1 LCEDTEKI
9 YSFKFRNCV
18 VNLVN
23 HQYLFAQK
31 MPPEKIELPPKYYLT
46 YFQYLIDFV
55 KKKYQHILNETEKQ
69 FLADFEALTE
79 DEKCLFIRF
88 CNRTGSFFRTEKLK
102 YAEIENIPESLNG
115 LIDKGFVEP
124 LSENHLTE
132 AAEVLDIFSK
142 SELIELAKMLNLESR
157 GKASLKKEEVLDWLL
172 AVGNWE
178 DMIYLL
184 NSQDYANIHGF
195 PHSLVRAQKETEVQM
210 LKFLFFGSRHGDM
223 TEFVTRD
230 LGFQSY
236 EKFDEDK
243 MVAYFQTRQEV
254 EDKLKVSL
262 AREDFYLMQQ
272 ADIEILDIYNWFM
285 DWTATHRKELSEIA
299 IPTYGTFSLRVALY
313 LEKKKALDE
322 ALTVFRLT
330 EESPSRERQVRI
342 LDKQK
347 NREEAKAL
355 CELILA
361 EPQNATE
368 QFFAEDY
375 LNRIEAVLLKKKSK
389 KAVTQQLH
397 NSDSITIAATWK
409 RQVEFGVIDYYQ
421 ERGMKAE
428 FTENHLWRS
437 LFGLLFWDIIF
448 DTDSLAIHHPL
459 QRSPSDLFKPTFFEK
474 RKEKMEERLKMLE
487 DEDATTVYMN
497 RIFFEKFGLTN
508 PLVEWYGGLF
518 PLILTLLERLSP
530 EQITLITLEMAKN
543 LRQNL
548 RGFPDLFIWGDGEY
562 SFIEVKS
569 PTDSLSNQ
577 QLFWLRFFES
587 INVRSK
593 VLRVEWDLVTG

>member
-1 LCEDTEKI
+1 
-9 YSFKFRNCV
+9 
-18 VNLVN
+18 
-23 HQYLFAQK
+23 

-55 KKKYQHILNETEKQ
+55 KKKYQPILNETEQQ
-69 FLADFEALTE
+69 FLSAFEALTE

-102 YAEIENIPESLNG
+102 YAEIENIEESLNG
-115 LIDKGFVEP
+115 LIDKGFVAP
-124 LSENHLTE
+124 LSENHLKE
-132 AAEVLDIFSK
+132 AANVLDIFSK
-142 SELIELAKMLNLESR
+142 SELIELAKMLNLETR
-157 GKASLKKEEVLDWLL
+157 GKASLKKDEVLDWLL

-184 NSQDYANIHGF
+184 NSEDYANIHGL
-195 PHSLVRAQKETEVQM
+195 PHSLVRVLKETEVQM

-285 DWTATHRKELSEIA
+285 DWTETHRKELSEIA
-299 IPTYGTFSLRVALY
+299 ILTYGTFSLRVALY

-322 ALTVFRLT
+322 ALTIFRLT

-375 LNRIEAVLLKKKSK
+375 LNRIEAILLKKKSK

-421 ERGMKAE
+421 NRGMKAE

-487 DEDATTVYMN
+487 DEDATIVYMN

-508 PLVEWYGGLF
+508 PLVQWYGGLF

-543 LRQNL
+543 IRQNL
-548 RGFPDLFIWGDGEY
+548 RGFPDLFIWADGEY

-587 INVRSK
+587 VNVRSK
-593 VLRVEWDLVTG
+593 VLRVEWAVEL

>member
-1 LCEDTEKI
+1 
-9 YSFKFRNCV
+9 
-18 VNLVN
+18 
-23 HQYLFAQK
+23 

-55 KKKYQHILNETEKQ
+55 KKKYQHILNETEQQ

-132 AAEVLDIFSK
+132 AADVLDIFSK
-142 SELIELAKMLNLESR
+142 AELIELAKILNLETR

-184 NSQDYANIHGF
+184 NSEDYANIHGL
-195 PHSLVRAQKETEVQM
+195 PHSLVRVLKETEVQM

-272 ADIEILDIYNWFM
+272 ADIEILDIYN
-285 DWTATHRKELSEIA
+285 APKGIIRNCHSN
-299 IPTYGTFSLRVALY
+299 LRNVLFASC
-313 LEKKKALDE
+313 
-322 ALTVFRLT
+322 F
-330 EESPSRERQVRI
+330 I
-342 LDKQK
+342 L
-347 NREEAKAL
+347 
-355 CELILA
+355 
-361 EPQNATE
+361 
-368 QFFAEDY
+368 
-375 LNRIEAVLLKKKSK
+375 
-389 KAVTQQLH
+389 
-397 NSDSITIAATWK
+397 
-409 RQVEFGVIDYYQ
+409 
-421 ERGMKAE
+421 
-428 FTENHLWRS
+428 
-437 LFGLLFWDIIF
+437 
-448 DTDSLAIHHPL
+448 
-459 QRSPSDLFKPTFFEK
+459 
-474 RKEKMEERLKMLE
+474 RKEKILRRSPYHFQTHRRITFTG
-487 DEDATTVYMN
+487 TTSQN
-497 RIFFEKFGLTN
+497 FG
-508 PLVEWYGGLF
+508 
-518 PLILTLLERLSP
+518 
-530 EQITLITLEMAKN
+530 
-543 LRQNL
+543 
-548 RGFPDLFIWGDGEY
+548 
-562 SFIEVKS
+562 
-569 PTDSLSNQ
+569 
-577 QLFWLRFFES
+577 
-587 INVRSK
+587 
-593 VLRVEWDLVTG
+593 

>member
-1 LCEDTEKI
+1 
-9 YSFKFRNCV
+9 
-18 VNLVN
+18 
-23 HQYLFAQK
+23 

-55 KKKYQHILNETEKQ
+55 KKKYQHILNETEQQ
-69 FLADFEALTE
+69 FLTDFEALTE

-88 CNRTGSFFRTEKLK
+88 CNRTGTFFRTEKLK

-142 SELIELAKMLNLESR
+142 SELIELAKMLNLETR

-178 DMIYLL
+178 DVIYLL
-184 NSQDYANIHGF
+184 NSEDYANIHEL
-195 PHSLVRAQKETEVQM
+195 PHSLVRVQKETDVQM

-285 DWTATHRKELSEIA
+285 DWTSTHRKDLSEIA

-322 ALTVFRLT
+322 ALTIFRLT

-347 NREEAKAL
+347 NKEEAKAL
-355 CELILA
+355 CEVILA

-375 LNRIEAVLLKKKSK
+375 LNRLEAQLLKKKSK
-389 KAVTQQLH
+389 KAVTLQLLG
-397 NSDSITIAATWK
+397 SESITIPASWK

-421 ERGMKAE
+421 NRNMKAE

-518 PLILTLLERLSP
+518 PLILTVLEKLSP

-548 RGFPDLFIWGDGEY
+548 RGFPDLFIWADGEY

-593 VLRVEWDLVTG
+593 VLRVEWAVVKLEED

>member
-1 LCEDTEKI
+1 
-9 YSFKFRNCV
+9 
-18 VNLVN
+18 
-23 HQYLFAQK
+23 

-55 KKKYQHILNETEKQ
+55 KKKYQHILNETEQQ

-79 DEKCLFIRF
+79 NEKCLFIRF
-88 CNRTGSFFRTEKLK
+88 CNRTGTFFRTEKLK
-102 YAEIENIPESLNG
+102 YVEIENIPESLNG
-115 LIDKGFVEP
+115 LIDKGFIES
-124 LSENHLTE
+124 LSENHLLE

-142 SELIELAKMLNLESR
+142 SELIELAKMLNLETR

-184 NSQDYANIHGF
+184 NSEDYANIHGL
-195 PHSLVRAQKETEVQM
+195 PHSLVKVVKQTEVQM

-285 DWTATHRKELSEIA
+285 DWTETHRKELSEIA
-299 IPTYGTFSLRVALY
+299 ILTYETFSLRVALY

-322 ALTVFRLT
+322 ALIIFRLT

-375 LNRIEAVLLKKKSK
+375 LNRIEAILLKKKSK

-421 ERGMKAE
+421 NRGMKAE

-487 DEDATTVYMN
+487 DEDATIVYMN

-508 PLVEWYGGLF
+508 PLVQWYGGLF

-548 RGFPDLFIWGDGEY
+548 RGFPDLFIWADGEY

-587 INVRSK
+587 VNVRSK
-593 VLRVEWDLVTG
+593 VLRVEWAVEL

>member
-1 LCEDTEKI
+1 
-9 YSFKFRNCV
+9 
-18 VNLVN
+18 
-23 HQYLFAQK
+23 

-55 KKKYQHILNETEKQ
+55 KKKYQHILNETEQQ

-79 DEKCLFIRF
+79 NEKCLFIRF

-102 YAEIENIPESLNG
+102 YVEIENIPESLNG
-115 LIDKGFVEP
+115 LIDKGFIES
-124 LSENHLTE
+124 LSENHLLE

-142 SELIELAKMLNLESR
+142 SELIELAKMLNLETR

-178 DMIYLL
+178 DMIYLMNL
-184 NSQDYANIHGF
+184 EDYANIHGL
-195 PHSLVRAQKETEVQM
+195 PHSLVKVVKQTEVQM

-285 DWTATHRKELSEIA
+285 DWTETHRKELSEIA
-299 IPTYGTFSLRVALY
+299 ILTYETFSLRVALY

-322 ALTVFRLT
+322 ALTIFRLT

-375 LNRIEAVLLKKKSK
+375 LNRIEAILLKKKSK

-421 ERGMKAE
+421 NRGMKAE

-487 DEDATTVYMN
+487 DEDATIVYMN

-508 PLVEWYGGLF
+508 PLVQWYGGLF

-548 RGFPDLFIWGDGEY
+548 RGFPDLFIWADGEY

-587 INVRSK
+587 VNVRSK
-593 VLRVEWDLVTG
+593 VLRVEWAVEL

>member
-1 LCEDTEKI
+1 
-9 YSFKFRNCV
+9 
-18 VNLVN
+18 
-23 HQYLFAQK
+23 

-55 KKKYQHILNETEKQ
+55 KKKYQHILNETEQQ
-69 FLADFEALTE
+69 FISDFEALTE

-124 LSENHLTE
+124 LSESHLTE

-142 SELIELAKMLNLESR
+142 AELIELAKMLNLETR

-172 AVGNWE
+172 EVGNWE
-178 DMIYLL
+178 EMIYLL
-184 NSQDYANIHGF
+184 NSEDYSNIHGL
-195 PHSLVRAQKETEVQM
+195 PHSLVKVSKETEVQM

-230 LGFQSY
+230 LGFQTY

-285 DWTATHRKELSEIA
+285 DWTEKHRKDLSEIA

-322 ALTVFRLT
+322 ALTIFRLT

-355 CELILA
+355 CELILS

-375 LNRIEAVLLKKKSK
+375 LNRIEAILLKKKSK

-397 NSDSITIAATWK
+397 GSESITIPATWK

-421 ERGMKAE
+421 NRNMKAE

-459 QRSPSDLFKPTFFEK
+459 QRSPSDLFKPAFFEK
-474 RKEKMEERLKMLE
+474 RREKMEERLKMLE

-518 PLILTLLERLSP
+518 PLILTVLEKLSP

-548 RGFPDLFIWGDGEY
+548 RGFPDLFIWADGEY

-593 VLRVEWDLVTG
+593 VLRVEWAVEDLEVVLRE

>member
-1 LCEDTEKI
+1 
-9 YSFKFRNCV
+9 
-18 VNLVN
+18 
-23 HQYLFAQK
+23 

-55 KKKYQHILNETEKQ
+55 KKKYQHILNETEQQ

-79 DEKCLFIRF
+79 NEKCLFIRF

-102 YAEIENIPESLNG
+102 YVEIENIPESLSG
-115 LIDKGFVEP
+115 LIDKGFIES
-124 LSENHLTE
+124 LSENHLLE

-142 SELIELAKMLNLESR
+142 SELIELAKMLNLETR

-184 NSQDYANIHGF
+184 NSEDYANIHGL
-195 PHSLVRAQKETEVQM
+195 PHSLVKVVKQTEVQM

-285 DWTATHRKELSEIA
+285 DWTETHRKELSEIA
-299 IPTYGTFSLRVALY
+299 ILTYGTFSLRVALY

-322 ALTVFRLT
+322 ALTIFRLT

-375 LNRIEAVLLKKKSK
+375 LNRIEAILLKKKSK

-421 ERGMKAE
+421 NRGMKAE

-448 DTDSLAIHHPL
+448 DTDSLAIHNPL

-487 DEDATTVYMN
+487 DEDATIVYMN

-508 PLVEWYGGLF
+508 PLVQWYGGLF

-548 RGFPDLFIWGDGEY
+548 RGFPDLFIWADGEY

-587 INVRSK
+587 VNVRSK
-593 VLRVEWDLVTG
+593 VLRVEWAVEL

>member
-1 LCEDTEKI
+1 
-9 YSFKFRNCV
+9 
-18 VNLVN
+18 
-23 HQYLFAQK
+23 

-46 YFQYLIDFV
+46 YFQYLIDFI
-55 KKKYQHILNETEKQ
+55 KKKYQHILNETEQQ

-88 CNRTGSFFRTEKLK
+88 CNRSGSFFRTEKLK

-115 LIDKGFVEP
+115 LIDQGFVEP
-124 LSENHLTE
+124 LSGNHLTE
-132 AAEVLDIFSK
+132 AGNILDIFSK
-142 SELIELAKMLNLESR
+142 AELIELAKMLNLETR

-178 DMIYLL
+178 DVIYLL
-184 NSQDYANIHGF
+184 NSEDYANIHGL
-195 PHSLVRAQKETEVQM
+195 PHSLVRVVKETEVQM

-272 ADIEILDIYNWFM
+272 TDVELLDIYNWFM
-285 DWTATHRKELSEIA
+285 DWTKLHRKELSEIA
-299 IPTYGTFSLRVALY
+299 IPTYGIFSLRVALY

-322 ALTVFRLT
+322 ALTIFRLT

-375 LNRIEAVLLKKKSK
+375 LNRLEAILLKKKSK

-397 NSDSITIAATWK
+397 KSDSITINALWK
-409 RQVEFGVIDYYQ
+409 RQVEFGVINYYQ

-474 RKEKMEERLKMLE
+474 RKEKMEERLKILE

-518 PLILTLLERLSP
+518 PLILTVLEKLSS

-548 RGFPDLFIWGDGEY
+548 RGFPDLFIWADGEY

-593 VLRVEWDLVTG
+593 VLRVEWKAEDVNNL

>member
-1 LCEDTEKI
+1 
-9 YSFKFRNCV
+9 
-18 VNLVN
+18 
-23 HQYLFAQK
+23 

-55 KKKYQHILNETEKQ
+55 KKKYQHILNETEQQ
-69 FLADFEALTE
+69 FLSDFEALTE

-102 YAEIENIPESLNG
+102 YVEIENIPESLNG

-132 AAEVLDIFSK
+132 AAEILDIFSK
-142 SELIELAKMLNLESR
+142 SELIELAKMLNLETR

-178 DMIYLL
+178 DVIYLL
-184 NSQDYANIHGF
+184 NSEDYSNIHGL
-195 PHSLVRAQKETEVQM
+195 PHSLVRVQKETEVQM

-285 DWTATHRKELSEIA
+285 DWTEKYRKDLSEIA

-322 ALTVFRLT
+322 ALTIFRLT

-375 LNRIEAVLLKKKSK
+375 LNRLEAQLLKKKSK
-389 KAVTQQLH
+389 KAVTLQLLG
-397 NSDSITIAATWK
+397 SESITIPASWK

-421 ERGMKAE
+421 NRNMKAE

-518 PLILTLLERLSP
+518 PLILTVLEKLSP

-548 RGFPDLFIWGDGEY
+548 RGFPDLFIWADGEY

-593 VLRVEWDLVTG
+593 VLRVEWAVVKLEED

>member
-1 LCEDTEKI
+1 
-9 YSFKFRNCV
+9 
-18 VNLVN
+18 
-23 HQYLFAQK
+23 

-55 KKKYQHILNETEKQ
+55 KKKYQHILNETEQQ

-79 DEKCLFIRF
+79 NEKCLFIRF

-102 YAEIENIPESLNG
+102 YVEIENIPESLNG
-115 LIDKGFVEP
+115 LIDKGFIES
-124 LSENHLTE
+124 LSENHLLE

-142 SELIELAKMLNLESR
+142 SELIELAKMLNLETR

-184 NSQDYANIHGF
+184 NSEDYANIYGL
-195 PHSLVRAQKETEVQM
+195 PHSLVKVVKQTEVQM

-285 DWTATHRKELSEIA
+285 DWTETHRKELSEIA
-299 IPTYGTFSLRVALY
+299 ILTYETFSLRVALY

-322 ALTVFRLT
+322 ALIIFRLT

-375 LNRIEAVLLKKKSK
+375 LNRIEAILLKKKSK

-421 ERGMKAE
+421 NRGMKAE

-487 DEDATTVYMN
+487 DEDATIVYMN

-508 PLVEWYGGLF
+508 PLVQWYGGLF

-548 RGFPDLFIWGDGEY
+548 RGFPDLFIWADGEY

-587 INVRSK
+587 VNVRSK
-593 VLRVEWDLVTG
+593 VLRVEWAVEL

>member
-1 LCEDTEKI
+1 
-9 YSFKFRNCV
+9 
-18 VNLVN
+18 
-23 HQYLFAQK
+23 

-55 KKKYQHILNETEKQ
+55 KKKYQHILNETEQQ

-115 LIDKGFVEP
+115 LIEKDFIEH

-142 SELIELAKMLNLESR
+142 SELIELAKMLNLETR

-178 DMIYLL
+178 ETIYLL
-184 NSQDYANIHGF
+184 NSEDYSDIHGL
-195 PHSLVRAQKETEVQM
+195 PHSLVRVQKETEVQM

-285 DWTATHRKELSEIA
+285 DWTEKHRKGLSEIA
-299 IPTYGTFSLRVALY
+299 IATYGTFSLRVALY
-313 LEKKKALDE
+313 LEKKKSLDE

-347 NREEAKAL
+347 NQEEAKAL
-355 CELILA
+355 CEVILA

-375 LNRIEAVLLKKKSK
+375 LNRIEAILLKKKSK
-389 KAVTQQLH
+389 KAVTQQLQ
-397 NSDSITIAATWK
+397 NSESITIPISWK

-421 ERGMKAE
+421 NRNMKAE

-474 RKEKMEERLKMLE
+474 RKEKMEERLQMLE
-487 DEDATTVYMN
+487 DEDATIVYMN

-518 PLILTLLERLSP
+518 PLILTVLEKLSP

-548 RGFPDLFIWGDGEY
+548 RGFPDLFMWGDGEY

-593 VLRVEWDLVTG
+593 VLRVEWGELVIS

>member
-1 LCEDTEKI
+1 
-9 YSFKFRNCV
+9 
-18 VNLVN
+18 
-23 HQYLFAQK
+23 

-55 KKKYQHILNETEKQ
+55 KKKYQHILDETEQQ
-69 FLADFEALTE
+69 FLLDFEGLTE

-88 CNRTGSFFRTEKLK
+88 CNRTGSFFRIEKLK
-102 YAEIENIPESLNG
+102 YAEIENIPASLNG
-115 LIDKGFVEP
+115 LIDKHFIEP
-124 LSENHLTE
+124 ISENHLAE
-132 AAEVLDIFSK
+132 AAAILDIFSK
-142 SELIELAKMLNLESR
+142 AELIELAKMLNLETR

-172 AVGNWE
+172 QISDWQEIVDWITEATGAIVKV
-178 DMIYLL
+178 MK
-184 NSQDYANIHGF
+184 Q
-195 PHSLVRAQKETEVQM
+195 TEVQM

-272 ADIEILDIYNWFM
+272 ADIEVLDIYNWFM
-285 DWTATHRKELSEIA
+285 DWTSTHRKELSEIA
-299 IPTYGTFSLRVALY
+299 VPTYGTFSLRVALY

-322 ALTVFRLT
+322 ALTIFRLT

-375 LNRIEAVLLKKKSK
+375 LNRLEATLLKKKSK

-397 NSDSITIAATWK
+397 NSNTITIAATWK

-421 ERGMKAE
+421 NRGMKAE

-474 RKEKMEERLKMLE
+474 RREKMEERLKMLE
-487 DEDATTVYMN
+487 DEDTTMIYMN

-518 PLILTLLERLSP
+518 PLILTVLERLSP

-587 INVRSK
+587 INVQSK
-593 VLRVEWDLVTG
+593 VLRVEWAVEL

>member
-1 LCEDTEKI
+1 
-9 YSFKFRNCV
+9 
-18 VNLVN
+18 
-23 HQYLFAQK
+23 
-31 MPPEKIELPPKYYLT
+31 
-46 YFQYLIDFV
+46 
-55 KKKYQHILNETEKQ
+55 
-69 FLADFEALTE
+69 
-79 DEKCLFIRF
+79 
-88 CNRTGSFFRTEKLK
+88 
-102 YAEIENIPESLNG
+102 
-115 LIDKGFVEP
+115 
-124 LSENHLTE
+124 
-132 AAEVLDIFSK
+132 
-142 SELIELAKMLNLESR
+142 
-157 GKASLKKEEVLDWLL
+157 
-172 AVGNWE
+172 
-178 DMIYLL
+178 
-184 NSQDYANIHGF
+184 
-195 PHSLVRAQKETEVQM
+195 
-210 LKFLFFGSRHGDM
+210 
-223 TEFVTRD
+223 
-230 LGFQSY
+230 
-236 EKFDEDK
+236 
-243 MVAYFQTRQEV
+243 
-254 EDKLKVSL
+254 LKVSL

-285 DWTATHRKELSEIA
+285 DWTEKHRKDLSEIA
-299 IPTYGTFSLRVALY
+299 ISTYGTFSLRVALY

-322 ALTVFRLT
+322 ALTIFRLT

-375 LNRIEAVLLKKKSK
+375 LNRLEAQLLKKKSK
-389 KAVTQQLH
+389 KAVTLQLH
-397 NSDSITIAATWK
+397 NSESITIAATWK

-421 ERGMKAE
+421 NRNMKAE

-518 PLILTLLERLSP
+518 PLILTVLEKLSP

-548 RGFPDLFIWGDGEY
+548 RGFPDLFIWADGEY

-593 VLRVEWDLVTG
+593 VLRVEWAVNKEDD

>member
-1 LCEDTEKI
+1 
-9 YSFKFRNCV
+9 
-18 VNLVN
+18 
-23 HQYLFAQK
+23 

-55 KKKYQHILNETEKQ
+55 KKKYQHILNETEQQ

-79 DEKCLFIRF
+79 NEKCLFIRF
-88 CNRTGSFFRTEKLK
+88 CNRTGAFFRTEKLK
-102 YAEIENIPESLNG
+102 YVEIENIPESLNG
-115 LIDKGFVEP
+115 LIDKGFIES
-124 LSENHLTE
+124 LSENHLLE

-142 SELIELAKMLNLESR
+142 SELIELAKMLNLETR

-184 NSQDYANIHGF
+184 NSEDYANIYGL
-195 PHSLVRAQKETEVQM
+195 PHSLVKVVKQTEVQM

-272 ADIEILDIYNWFM
+272 ADVEILDIYNWFM
-285 DWTATHRKELSEIA
+285 DWTETHRKELSEIA
-299 IPTYGTFSLRVALY
+299 ILTYETFSLRVALY

-322 ALTVFRLT
+322 ALIIFRLT

-375 LNRIEAVLLKKKSK
+375 LNRIEAILLKKKSK

-421 ERGMKAE
+421 NRGMKAE

-487 DEDATTVYMN
+487 DEDATIVYMN

-508 PLVEWYGGLF
+508 PLVQWYGGLF

-548 RGFPDLFIWGDGEY
+548 RGFPDLFIWADGEY

-587 INVRSK
+587 VNVRSK
-593 VLRVEWDLVTG
+593 VLRVEWAVEL

>member
-1 LCEDTEKI
+1 
-9 YSFKFRNCV
+9 
-18 VNLVN
+18 
-23 HQYLFAQK
+23 

-55 KKKYQHILNETEKQ
+55 KKKYQHILNETEQQ

-79 DEKCLFIRF
+79 NEKCLFIRF

-102 YAEIENIPESLNG
+102 YVEIENIPESLNG
-115 LIDKGFVEP
+115 LIDKGFIES
-124 LSENHLTE
+124 LSENHLSE

-142 SELIELAKMLNLESR
+142 SELIELAKMLNLETR

-184 NSQDYANIHGF
+184 NSEDYANIHGL
-195 PHSLVRAQKETEVQM
+195 PHSLVKVVKQTEVQM

-285 DWTATHRKELSEIA
+285 DWTETHRKELSEIA
-299 IPTYGTFSLRVALY
+299 ILTYGTFSLRVALY

-322 ALTVFRLT
+322 ALTIFRLT

-375 LNRIEAVLLKKKSK
+375 LNRIEAILLKKKSK

-421 ERGMKAE
+421 NRGMKAE

-487 DEDATTVYMN
+487 DEDATIVYMN

-508 PLVEWYGGLF
+508 PLVQWYGGLF

-548 RGFPDLFIWGDGEY
+548 RGFPDLFIWADGEY

-587 INVRSK
+587 VNVRSK
-593 VLRVEWDLVTG
+593 VLRVEWEVEL

>member
-1 LCEDTEKI
+1 M
-9 YSFKFRNCV
+9 
-18 VNLVN
+18 VNLSF
-23 HQYLFAQK
+23 HYYLFTQE
-31 MPPEKIELPPKYYLT
+31 MSPEKIELPPKYYLT

-55 KKKYQHILNETEKQ
+55 QKKYQHILNETEQQ
-69 FLADFEALTE
+69 FLAEFEALTE

-102 YAEIENIPESLNG
+102 YTEIEDIPESLNA
-115 LIDKGFVEP
+115 LIEKGFVEP
-124 LSENHLTE
+124 LSENHLLQ
-132 AAEVLDIFSK
+132 AGDILDIFSK
-142 SELIELAKMLNLESR
+142 SELIELAKMLNLETR
-157 GKASLKKEEVLDWLL
+157 GKASLKKDEVLDWLL
-172 AVGNWE
+172 AVGNWD

-184 NSQDYANIHGF
+184 NDEDYAQIHAL
-195 PHSLVRAQKETEVQM
+195 PHSLVKVLHETEVQM

-272 ADIEILDIYNWFM
+272 AEIETIEIYNWFM
-285 DWTATHRKELSEIA
+285 DWTEAHRKELSEIA
-299 IPTYGTFSLRVALY
+299 IPTFNRFSLKVALY
-313 LEKKKALDE
+313 LEKKKDLDQ
-322 ALTVFRLT
+322 ALTIFRLT

-347 NREEAKAL
+347 NKEEAKAL
-355 CELILA
+355 CEAILA
-361 EPQNATE
+361 EPQNADE

-375 LNRIEAVLLKKKSK
+375 LNRLEAQLQKKKSK

-397 NSDSITIAATWK
+397 NSQSITIDALWK
-409 RQVEFGVIDYYQ
+409 RQVEFGVIDYY
-421 ERGMKAE
+421 ENRGLKAT

-497 RIFFEKFGLTN
+497 RIFFEKFGITN
-508 PLVEWYGGLF
+508 PLVDWYGGLF
-518 PLILTLLERLSP
+518 PLILTLLEKLSA
-530 EQITLITLEMAKN
+530 EQISLITLEMARN
-543 LRQNL
+543 LRENV
-548 RGFPDLFIWGDGEY
+548 RGFPDLFMWGDGEY

-587 INVRSK
+587 INVNSK
-593 VLRVEWDLVTG
+593 VLRVVFQ

>member
-1 LCEDTEKI
+1 
-9 YSFKFRNCV
+9 
-18 VNLVN
+18 
-23 HQYLFAQK
+23 
-31 MPPEKIELPPKYYLT
+31 
-46 YFQYLIDFV
+46 
-55 KKKYQHILNETEKQ
+55 
-69 FLADFEALTE
+69 
-79 DEKCLFIRF
+79 
-88 CNRTGSFFRTEKLK
+88 
-102 YAEIENIPESLNG
+102 
-115 LIDKGFVEP
+115 
-124 LSENHLTE
+124 
-132 AAEVLDIFSK
+132 
-142 SELIELAKMLNLESR
+142 
-157 GKASLKKEEVLDWLL
+157 
-172 AVGNWE
+172 VGNWE
-178 DMIYLL
+178 DTIYLL
-184 NSQDYANIHGF
+184 NSEDFANIHGL
-195 PHSLVRAQKETEVQM
+195 PHSLVRVLKETEVQM

-230 LGFQSY
+230 LGFQTY

-272 ADIEILDIYNWFM
+272 ADIEILDIFNWFM

-299 IPTYGTFSLRVALY
+299 IPTFGTFTLSVALY

-322 ALTVFRLT
+322 ALTIFRLT

-355 CELILA
+355 SELILS

-375 LNRIEAVLLKKKSK
+375 LNRLEAILLKKKSK

-397 NSDSITIAATWK
+397 KSDSITISALWK

-474 RKEKMEERLKMLE
+474 RKERMEERLQMLE

-518 PLILTLLERLSP
+518 PLILTLLQRLSP
-530 EQITLITLEMAKN
+530 EQIKSITLEMAKN

-587 INVRSK
+587 INVQLK
-593 VLRVEWDLVTG
+593 VLRVEWANLENS

>member
-1 LCEDTEKI
+1 
-9 YSFKFRNCV
+9 
-18 VNLVN
+18 
-23 HQYLFAQK
+23 
-31 MPPEKIELPPKYYLT
+31 
-46 YFQYLIDFV
+46 
-55 KKKYQHILNETEKQ
+55 
-69 FLADFEALTE
+69 
-79 DEKCLFIRF
+79 
-88 CNRTGSFFRTEKLK
+88 
-102 YAEIENIPESLNG
+102 
-115 LIDKGFVEP
+115 
-124 LSENHLTE
+124 
-132 AAEVLDIFSK
+132 
-142 SELIELAKMLNLESR
+142 
-157 GKASLKKEEVLDWLL
+157 
-172 AVGNWE
+172 
-178 DMIYLL
+178 
-184 NSQDYANIHGF
+184 
-195 PHSLVRAQKETEVQM
+195 
-210 LKFLFFGSRHGDM
+210 
-223 TEFVTRD
+223 
-230 LGFQSY
+230 
-236 EKFDEDK
+236 
-243 MVAYFQTRQEV
+243 
-254 EDKLKVSL
+254 
-262 AREDFYLMQQ
+262 
-272 ADIEILDIYNWFM
+272 
-285 DWTATHRKELSEIA
+285 
-299 IPTYGTFSLRVALY
+299 LRVALY

-322 ALTVFRLT
+322 ALTIFRLT

-355 CELILA
+355 CEVILA

-375 LNRIEAVLLKKKSK
+375 LNRLEAQLLKKKSK
-389 KAVTQQLH
+389 KAVTLQLH
-397 NSDSITIAATWK
+397 NSESITIAATWK

-421 ERGMKAE
+421 NRNMKAE

-448 DTDSLAIHHPL
+448 DTDPLAIHHPL

-518 PLILTLLERLSP
+518 PLILTVLEKLSP

-548 RGFPDLFIWGDGEY
+548 RGFPDLFMWADGEY

-593 VLRVEWDLVTG
+593 VLRVEWAVNKEDD

>member
-1 LCEDTEKI
+1 
-9 YSFKFRNCV
+9 
-18 VNLVN
+18 
-23 HQYLFAQK
+23 
-31 MPPEKIELPPKYYLT
+31 MPPEKTELPPKYYLT

-55 KKKYQHILNETEKQ
+55 KKKYQHILNENEQQ
-69 FLADFEALTE
+69 FLLDFEALTE

-102 YAEIENIPESLNG
+102 YVEIEKIPESLND
-115 LIDKGFVEP
+115 LIDKGFVAP
-124 LSENHLTE
+124 LSKNHLTE
-132 AAEVLDIFSK
+132 ASNVLDIFSK
-142 SELIELAKMLNLESR
+142 SELIELAKMLNLETR
-157 GKASLKKEEVLDWLL
+157 GKASLKKDEVLDWLL

-178 DMIYLL
+178 DIIYLL
-184 NSQDYANIHGF
+184 NSEDYANIHGL
-195 PHSLVRAQKETEVQM
+195 PHSLVRVQKETEVQM

-322 ALTVFRLT
+322 ALTIFRLT

-375 LNRIEAVLLKKKSK
+375 LNRIEAILLKKKSK

-397 NSDSITIAATWK
+397 KSDSITIAATWK
-409 RQVEFGVIDYYQ
+409 RQVEFGVINYYQ

-428 FTENHLWRS
+428 FTENHLWRG

-474 RKEKMEERLKMLE
+474 RKEKMEERLKMLQ
-487 DEDATTVYMN
+487 DEDSTVIYMN

-548 RGFPDLFIWGDGEY
+548 RGFPDLFIWSDGEY

-593 VLRVEWDLVTG
+593 VLRVEWGDLENSL

>member
-1 LCEDTEKI
+1 
-9 YSFKFRNCV
+9 
-18 VNLVN
+18 
-23 HQYLFAQK
+23 

-55 KKKYQHILNETEKQ
+55 KKKYQDILNETEQQ

-79 DEKCLFIRF
+79 NEKCLFIRF

-102 YAEIENIPESLNG
+102 YVEIENIPESLNG
-115 LIDKGFVEP
+115 LIDKGFIES
-124 LSENHLTE
+124 LSENHLSE

-142 SELIELAKMLNLESR
+142 SELIELAKMLNLETR

-184 NSQDYANIHGF
+184 NSEDYANIHEL
-195 PHSLVRAQKETEVQM
+195 PHSLVKVVKQTEVQM

-285 DWTATHRKELSEIA
+285 DWTETHRKELSEIA
-299 IPTYGTFSLRVALY
+299 ILTYGTFSLRVALY

-322 ALTVFRLT
+322 ALTIFRLT

-375 LNRIEAVLLKKKSK
+375 LNRIEAILLKKKSK

-421 ERGMKAE
+421 NRGMKAE

-474 RKEKMEERLKMLE
+474 RKEKMKERLKMLE
-487 DEDATTVYMN
+487 DEDATIVYIN

-508 PLVEWYGGLF
+508 PLVQWYGGLF

-548 RGFPDLFIWGDGEY
+548 RGFPDLFIWADGEY

-587 INVRSK
+587 VNVRSK
-593 VLRVEWDLVTG
+593 VLRVEWEAEL

>member
-1 LCEDTEKI
+1 
-9 YSFKFRNCV
+9 
-18 VNLVN
+18 
-23 HQYLFAQK
+23 

-46 YFQYLIDFV
+46 YFQYLTDFV
-55 KKKYQHILNETEKQ
+55 KKKYQHILNETEQQ
-69 FLADFEALTE
+69 FLADFDALTE

-102 YAEIENIPESLNG
+102 YAEIENIPESLNS
-115 LIDKGFVEP
+115 LIDKGFVAP
-124 LSENHLTE
+124 LSQNHLTE

-142 SELIELAKMLNLESR
+142 AELIELAKMLNLETR
-157 GKASLKKEEVLDWLL
+157 GRASLKKEEVLDWLL

-178 DMIYLL
+178 DVIYLL
-184 NSQDYANIHGF
+184 NSEDYSNIHGL
-195 PHSLVRAQKETEVQM
+195 PHSLVRVLKETEVQM

-230 LGFQSY
+230 LGFQTY

-285 DWTATHRKELSEIA
+285 DWTEKHRKELSEIA
-299 IPTYGTFSLRVALY
+299 LATYGTFTLRVALY

-322 ALTVFRLT
+322 ALTIFRLT

-361 EPQNATE
+361 EPKNATE

-375 LNRIEAVLLKKKSK
+375 LNRVEAQLLKKKSK

-397 NSDSITIAATWK
+397 NSESITISGLWK
-409 RQVEFGVIDYYQ
+409 RQVEIGVIDYYQ
-421 ERGMKAE
+421 NRGMKAE

-448 DTDSLAIHHPL
+448 DTESLAIHHPL

-508 PLVEWYGGLF
+508 PLVQWYGGLF
-518 PLILTLLERLSP
+518 PLILTVLEKLSP

-548 RGFPDLFIWGDGEY
+548 RGFPDLFIWADGEY

-577 QLFWLRFFES
+577 QLFWLRFFERV
-587 INVRSK
+587 NVRSK
-593 VLRVEWDLVTG
+593 VLRVEWGI

>member
-1 LCEDTEKI
+1 
-9 YSFKFRNCV
+9 
-18 VNLVN
+18 
-23 HQYLFAQK
+23 

-55 KKKYQHILNETEKQ
+55 KKKYQHILNETEQQ

-79 DEKCLFIRF
+79 NEKCLFIRF

-102 YAEIENIPESLNG
+102 YVEIENIPESLNG
-115 LIDKGFVEP
+115 LIDKGFIES
-124 LSENHLTE
+124 LSENHLLE

-142 SELIELAKMLNLESR
+142 SELIELAKMLNLETR

-184 NSQDYANIHGF
+184 NSEDYANIYGL
-195 PHSLVRAQKETEVQM
+195 PHSLVKVVKQTEVQM

-272 ADIEILDIYNWFM
+272 ADVEILDIYNWFM
-285 DWTATHRKELSEIA
+285 DWTETHRKELSEIA
-299 IPTYGTFSLRVALY
+299 ILTYETFSLRVALY

-322 ALTVFRLT
+322 ALTIFRLT

-375 LNRIEAVLLKKKSK
+375 LNRIEAILLKKKSK

-421 ERGMKAE
+421 NRGMKAE

-487 DEDATTVYMN
+487 DEDATIVYMN

-508 PLVEWYGGLF
+508 PLVQWYGGLF

-548 RGFPDLFIWGDGEY
+548 RGFPDLFIWADGEY

-587 INVRSK
+587 VNVRSK
-593 VLRVEWDLVTG
+593 VLRVEWAVEL

>member
-1 LCEDTEKI
+1 
-9 YSFKFRNCV
+9 
-18 VNLVN
+18 
-23 HQYLFAQK
+23 

-55 KKKYQHILNETEKQ
+55 KKKYQHILNETEQQ

-79 DEKCLFIRF
+79 NEKCLFIRF
-88 CNRTGSFFRTEKLK
+88 CNRTGFFFRTEKLK
-102 YAEIENIPESLNG
+102 YVEIENIPESLNG
-115 LIDKGFVEP
+115 LIDKGFIES
-124 LSENHLTE
+124 LSENHLSE

-142 SELIELAKMLNLESR
+142 SELIELAKMLNLETR

-184 NSQDYANIHGF
+184 NSEDYANIHGL
-195 PHSLVRAQKETEVQM
+195 PHSLVKVVKQTEVQM

-285 DWTATHRKELSEIA
+285 DWTEMHRKELSEIA
-299 IPTYGTFSLRVALY
+299 ILTYGTFSLRVALY

-322 ALTVFRLT
+322 ALIIFRLT

-375 LNRIEAVLLKKKSK
+375 LNRIEAILLKKKSK

-421 ERGMKAE
+421 NRGMKAE

-487 DEDATTVYMN
+487 DEDATIVYMN

-508 PLVEWYGGLF
+508 PLVQWYGGLF

-548 RGFPDLFIWGDGEY
+548 RGFPDLFIWADGEY

-587 INVRSK
+587 VNVRSK
-593 VLRVEWDLVTG
+593 VLRVEWAVEDLEIVLRK

>member
-1 LCEDTEKI
+1 
-9 YSFKFRNCV
+9 
-18 VNLVN
+18 
-23 HQYLFAQK
+23 

-55 KKKYQHILNETEKQ
+55 KKKYQHILNETEQQ

-79 DEKCLFIRF
+79 NEKCLFIRF

-102 YAEIENIPESLNG
+102 YVEIENIPESLNG
-115 LIDKGFVEP
+115 LIDKGFIES
-124 LSENHLTE
+124 LCENHLSE

-142 SELIELAKMLNLESR
+142 SELIELAKMLNLETR

-184 NSQDYANIHGF
+184 NSEDYANIHGL
-195 PHSLVRAQKETEVQM
+195 PHSLVKVVKQTEVQM

-285 DWTATHRKELSEIA
+285 DWTETHRKELSEIA
-299 IPTYGTFSLRVALY
+299 ILTYETFSLRVALY

-322 ALTVFRLT
+322 ALTIFRLT

-375 LNRIEAVLLKKKSK
+375 LNRIEAILLKKKSK

-421 ERGMKAE
+421 NRGMKAE

-487 DEDATTVYMN
+487 DEDATIVYMN

-508 PLVEWYGGLF
+508 PLVQWYGGLF

-548 RGFPDLFIWGDGEY
+548 RGFPDLFIWADGEY

-587 INVRSK
+587 VNVRSK
-593 VLRVEWDLVTG
+593 VLRVEWEVEL

>member
-1 LCEDTEKI
+1 
-9 YSFKFRNCV
+9 
-18 VNLVN
+18 
-23 HQYLFAQK
+23 

-55 KKKYQHILNETEKQ
+55 KKKYQHILNETEQQ

-79 DEKCLFIRF
+79 NEKCLFIRF

-102 YAEIENIPESLNG
+102 YVEIENIPESLNG
-115 LIDKGFVEP
+115 LIDKGFIES
-124 LSENHLTE
+124 LSENHLLE

-142 SELIELAKMLNLESR
+142 SELIELAKMLNLETR

-184 NSQDYANIHGF
+184 NSEDYANIYGL
-195 PHSLVRAQKETEVQM
+195 PHSLVKVVKQTEVQM

-285 DWTATHRKELSEIA
+285 DWTETHRKELSEIA
-299 IPTYGTFSLRVALY
+299 ILTYETFSLRVALY

-322 ALTVFRLT
+322 ALTIFRLT

-375 LNRIEAVLLKKKSK
+375 LNRIEAILLKKKSK

-421 ERGMKAE
+421 NRGMKAE

-487 DEDATTVYMN
+487 DEDATIVYMN

-508 PLVEWYGGLF
+508 PLVQWYGGLF

-548 RGFPDLFIWGDGEY
+548 RGFPDLFIWADGEY

-587 INVRSK
+587 VNVRSK
-593 VLRVEWDLVTG
+593 VLRVEWAVEL

>member
-1 LCEDTEKI
+1 
-9 YSFKFRNCV
+9 
-18 VNLVN
+18 
-23 HQYLFAQK
+23 

-55 KKKYQHILNETEKQ
+55 KKKYQPILNETEQQ
-69 FLADFEALTE
+69 FLSAFEALTE

-102 YAEIENIPESLNG
+102 YAEIENITESLNS
-115 LIDKGFVEP
+115 LIDKGFVAP

-132 AAEVLDIFSK
+132 AANVLDIFSK
-142 SELIELAKMLNLESR
+142 SELIELAKMLNLETR
-157 GKASLKKEEVLDWLL
+157 GKASLKKDEVLDWLL

-184 NSQDYANIHGF
+184 NSEDYANIHGL
-195 PHSLVRAQKETEVQM
+195 PHSLVRVLKETEVQM

-322 ALTVFRLT
+322 ALTIFRLT

-375 LNRIEAVLLKKKSK
+375 VNRLEAILLKKKSK

-397 NSDSITIAATWK
+397 KSDSITIAATWK
-409 RQVEFGVIDYYQ
+409 RQVEFGVINYYQ

-487 DEDATTVYMN
+487 DEDATVIYMN

-593 VLRVEWDLVTG
+593 VLRVEWDLVNSL

>member
-1 LCEDTEKI
+1 
-9 YSFKFRNCV
+9 
-18 VNLVN
+18 
-23 HQYLFAQK
+23 

-55 KKKYQHILNETEKQ
+55 KKKYQHILSETEQQ
-69 FLADFEALTE
+69 FLSDFEALTE

-102 YAEIENIPESLNG
+102 YAEIENIAESLNG
-115 LIDKGFVEP
+115 LIDKGFVAP

-132 AAEVLDIFSK
+132 AAYVLDIFNK
-142 SELIELAKMLNLESR
+142 SELVELAKMLNLETR
-157 GKASLKKEEVLDWLL
+157 GKASLKKDEMLDWLL

-184 NSQDYANIHGF
+184 NSEDYANIHGL
-195 PHSLVRAQKETEVQM
+195 PHSLIRVVKETEVQM

-254 EDKLKVSL
+254 EDKLKVSI
-262 AREDFYLMQQ
+262 AREDFYLMQE

-285 DWTATHRKELSEIA
+285 DWTETHRKELSEIA

-322 ALTVFRLT
+322 ALTIFRLT
-330 EESPSRERQVRI
+330 DESPSRERQVRI

-355 CELILA
+355 CELILT

-375 LNRIEAVLLKKKSK
+375 MNRLEAILLKKKSK

-397 NSDSITIAATWK
+397 NSDSIMIAANWK

-421 ERGMKAE
+421 NLGMKAE

-487 DEDATTVYMN
+487 DEDATIIYMN

-508 PLVEWYGGLF
+508 PLVVWYGGLF

-593 VLRVEWDLVTG
+593 VLRVEWDLVNS

>member
-1 LCEDTEKI
+1 
-9 YSFKFRNCV
+9 
-18 VNLVN
+18 
-23 HQYLFAQK
+23 

-55 KKKYQHILNETEKQ
+55 KKKYQHILNETEQQ

-79 DEKCLFIRF
+79 NEKCLFIRF

-102 YAEIENIPESLNG
+102 YVEIENIPESLNG
-115 LIDKGFVEP
+115 LIDKGFIES
-124 LSENHLTE
+124 LSENHLLE

-142 SELIELAKMLNLESR
+142 SELIELAKMLNLETR

-184 NSQDYANIHGF
+184 NSEDYANIYGL
-195 PHSLVRAQKETEVQM
+195 PHSLVKVVKQTEVQM

-285 DWTATHRKELSEIA
+285 DWTETHRKELSEIA
-299 IPTYGTFSLRVALY
+299 ILTYGTFSLRVALY

-322 ALTVFRLT
+322 ALTIFRLT

-375 LNRIEAVLLKKKSK
+375 LNRIEAILLKKKSK

-421 ERGMKAE
+421 NRGMKAE

-487 DEDATTVYMN
+487 DEDATIVYMN

-508 PLVEWYGGLF
+508 PLVQWYGGLF

-548 RGFPDLFIWGDGEY
+548 RGFPDLFIWADGEY

-587 INVRSK
+587 VNVRSK
-593 VLRVEWDLVTG
+593 VLRVEWAVEL